1 MSYLQ
6 SIILGIIQGLT
17 EFLPVSSS
25 GHLVLVQ
32 EFFKIKSEQ
41 NITFEVFLHLGT
53 LFAVLLYYRKMIWA
67 LLRSMFIYKDSVQ
80 NQSHRNNRLLILYL
94 IIATLGT
101 GIIYIAFGKHLEAI
115 FEQPLIVA
123 FMLLITGGL
132 IFVSDYI
139 KEGYICSSA
148 MGWPRALFIGLMQ
161 GIAII
166 PGISRSGSTISASLF
181 AKIKRED
188 AASFSFLLSI
198 LAILAASIK
207 EYKNLQA
214 LNMQQFIVYLTGML
228 FAFGVGYLV
237 ISLMIQLIKKSKL
250 KYFAYYCWAAGLLS
264 IFLLVK

>member
-25 GHLVLVQ
+25 GHLVLAQ
-32 EFFKIKSEQ
+32 EFLQLQSSQ

-53 LFAVLLYYRKMIWA
+53 LFAVLLYYRKMLWEMTV
-67 LLRSMFIYKDSVQ
+67 SVFSFKDQ
-80 NQSHRNNRLLILYL
+80 DPKHRDNRRLVFYL
-94 IIATLGT
+94 IVATFATGVIYLTLGH
-101 GIIYIAFGKHLEAI
+101 YFEAL
-115 FEQPLIVA
+115 FQKPLVVA

-132 IFVSDYI
+132 VFASDYM
-139 KEGYICSSA
+139 KEGTIRITA
-148 MGWPRALFIGLMQ
+148 MGWLRAAFIGLMQ

-181 AKIKRED
+181 AGIKRED

-198 LAILAASIK
+198 IAILAANLK
-207 EYKNLQA
+207 EFKSLQS
-214 LNMQQFIVYLTGML
+214 LNTQLFFIYLTGML
-228 FAFGVGYLV
+228 CAFISGYLV
-237 ISLMIQLIKKSKL
+237 ISLMIKLIQKSKL

-264 IFLLVK
+264 IFLLVR

>member
-25 GHLVLVQ
+25 GHLVLAQ
-32 EFFKIKSEQ
+32 EFLQLQSSQ

-53 LFAVLLYYRKMIWA
+53 LFAVLLYYRNMLWEMT
-67 LLRSMFIYKDSVQ
+67 LSMFTFKDKDSK
-80 NQSHRNNRLLILYL
+80 HRSNRMLVFYL
-94 IIATLGT
+94 IIATLAT
-101 GIIYIAFGKHLEAI
+101 GVIYLALGDFFESI
-115 FEQPLIVA
+115 FQQPLIVA

-132 IFVSDYI
+132 VFASDYM
-139 KEGYICSSA
+139 KEGKVSSNA
-148 MGWPRALFIGLMQ
+148 MGWMRAAFIGLMQ

-181 AKIKRED
+181 AGIKRED

-198 LAILAASIK
+198 IAILAANIK
-207 EYKNLQA
+207 EFKALQA
-214 LNMQQFIVYLTGML
+214 MNTQMFLVYLVGML
-228 FAFGVGYLV
+228 CAFVSGYLV
-237 ISLMIQLIKKSKL
+237 ISLMITLIKKSKL

-264 IFLLVK
+264 IVLLMS